1 MTVAKSAMNFLMV
14 VGFVSK
20 DNSMTGTD
28 LSDFLVSSVQDPLSR
43 VDGVGEVQVFGAQY
57 AMRMWIDPAKL
68 TNYRLTPG
76 DVRTALMAQKPGVGR
91 PARRHAGGARPGL
104 HRHHHRPEPP
114 ADRRRVRG
122 HPAAQQHDRVARCA

>member
-1 MTVAKSAMNFLMV
+1 MNFLMV

-57 AMRMWIDPAKL
+57 AMRVWIDPAKL
-68 TNYRLTPG
+68 TTSASP
-76 DVRTALMAQKPGVGR
+76 TTST
-91 PARRHAGGARPGL
+91 
-104 HRHHHRPEPP
+104 
-114 ADRRRVRG
+114 
-122 HPAAQQHDRVARCA
+122 